1 VARLVPL
8 RALLHVATATTLVV
22 LSFSMLTPV
31 LAVRLQTAGVS
42 TSAIG
47 AFAMLTF
54 LSVALMVPL
63 MPRVFARLGVA
74 RAYRLGLMLEAVATL
89 GYALTD
95 HYGLWCVLSALA
107 GIGAA
112 AAWNGT
118 EALIAYNAPP
128 ERRGRFTG
136 MYQTALGGA
145 LALGPFL
152 PGLLPLSPRALTVLA
167 AAVLL
172 LAIAVTLTPGVSQLQ
187 ASRAGT
193 ASMGLLSALRRVP
206 GLAWIAFAGGVFEA
220 GLSAVSSAYG
230 SKVGLSLAS
239 AASIAGVLGVGSF
252 MLQYPSGWLADHVA
266 PRRVFSA
273 AGWLLVA
280 GSLAFAWVTQSHTLL
295 WVSAFVW
302 GAVGGSLYTLT
313 MIRVAHEFADSSAV
327 AGSAAMIVSYTLGG
341 AIGPALS
348 GWMLDNFGAVGQA
361 TWLSLMALGV
371 VVVARRTFATV
382 RRPAA

>member
-1 VARLVPL
+1 L
-8 RALLHVATATTLVV
+8 RALLRVAIAATLVV

-31 LAVRLQTAGVS
+31 LAVRLQKAGES

-74 RAYRLGLMLEAVATL
+74 RAYRLGLMLEAAATL

-95 HYGLWCVLSALA
+95 RYGWWCVLSVLA
-107 GIGAA
+107 GVGAA
-112 AAWNGT
+112 AAWNGA

-152 PGLLPLSPRALTVLA
+152 PSLLPLSPRALTVLA
-167 AAVLL
+167 AAALL
-172 LAIAVTLTPGVSQLQ
+172 LAIAVTLSPGVSQLR
-187 ASRAGT
+187 ASRVGA
-193 ASMGLLSALRRVP
+193 ASMGLTAALRRVP
-206 GLAWIAFAGGVFEA
+206 GLAWVACAGGMFEV
-220 GLSAVSSAYG
+220 GLTAVSSAYG
-230 SKVGLSLAS
+230 SKLGLSLAS
-239 AASIAGVLGVGSF
+239 AASIAGVLGAGSF
-252 MLQYPSGWLADHVA
+252 LLQYPSGWLADHVA
-266 PRRVFSA
+266 PRRVFAS

-280 GSLAFAWVTQSHTLL
+280 GSLSFAWVTQWHSLL

-327 AGSAAMIVSYTLGG
+327 AGAAAMIVSYTLGG
-341 AIGPALS
+341 AIGPAFS
-348 GWMLDNFGAVGQA
+348 GWMLDRFGVVGQA
-361 TWLSLMALGV
+361 AWLSVMALSV
-371 VVVARRTFATV
+371 VWAAWRMSAGARSARA
-382 RRPAA
+382 